1 MNYSRPIKR
10 QCMTL
15 SCFTCTYIHARI
27 CIEML
32 CIAHI
37 QGLIMYITLYK
48 VYYIVYMLVVLK
60 IQCTY
65 SWISPTNDVMG
76 SS

>member
-1 MNYSRPIKR
+1 
-10 QCMTL
+10 
-15 SCFTCTYIHARI
+15 
-27 CIEML
+27 
-32 CIAHI
+32 
-37 QGLIMYITLYK
+37 MYITLYK

-65 SWISPTNDVMG
+65 AWISPTNDVMG